1 MEEVYRQEISDG
13 VRLVTR
19 EMSYCY
25 TSYRCLKQ
33 RTQRTCSSGTA
44 EDEPGAIPGTAR
56 GSPPDQPQDGFTGTA
71 VLKRNHV
78 ADFMTNVNIH
88 LVCHA
93 EGELD
98 RCGLVDLRAHH
109 APVLVV
115 DGKAVLGTPLRNLQR
130 DKWERV
136 SPTSTTTKPKG
147 SLTRD
152 FLSTGGLRNIAWS
165 WTPCIYASSYY

>member
-1 MEEVYRQEISDG
+1 
-13 VRLVTR
+13 
-19 EMSYCY
+19 MSYCY
-25 TSYRCLKQ
+25 TSYWCLKQ
-33 RTQRTCSSGTA
+33 RTQRTRSSGTA
-44 EDEPGAIPGTAR
+44 EDEPGAIPGIAR

-98 RCGLVDLRAHH
+98 RRGLVDLRAHH

-115 DGKAVLGTPLRNLQR
+115 DGKAVLSTPLRNLQR
-130 DKWERV
+130 DK
-136 SPTSTTTKPKG
+136 
-147 SLTRD
+147 
-152 FLSTGGLRNIAWS
+152 
-165 WTPCIYASSYY
+165 

>member
-1 MEEVYRQEISDG
+1 MYRQGISDG
-13 VRLVTR
+13 VRLVT

-33 RTQRTCSSGTA
+33 RTQRTHSPGAA
-44 EDEPGAIPGTAR
+44 EGEPGAVWGTAR
-56 GSPPDQPQDGFTGTA
+56 ESPPDQPQDGFTGAA

-78 ADFMTNVNIH
+78 ADFMTDVNIH

-98 RCGLVDLRAHH
+98 GRGLVDLRAHH

-115 DGKAVLGTPLRNLQR
+115 DGKAVLGAPLRNLR
-130 DKWERV
+130 
-136 SPTSTTTKPKG
+136 G
-147 SLTRD
+147 
-152 FLSTGGLRNIAWS
+152 TGGTGSAPR
-165 WTPCIYASSYY
+165 ASDKTRGFISHVTVPPTRASPAGRTT